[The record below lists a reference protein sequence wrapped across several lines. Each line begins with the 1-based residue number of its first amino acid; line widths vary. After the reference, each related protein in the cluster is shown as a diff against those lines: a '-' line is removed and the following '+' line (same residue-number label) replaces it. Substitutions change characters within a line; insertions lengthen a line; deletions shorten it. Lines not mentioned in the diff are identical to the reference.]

1 MVLFL
6 ILEQWFIFSWYFQF
20 VMCLMSRSVACFVP
34 IPCLVVW
41 LHKMWNITA
50 RTAFFCLD
58 MLRFFSLVPETE
70 FGYAACAFW
79 TCHGSG
85 VLWYYKV
92 SPLFLYY
99 LLVLAL
105 LFISHNYFYCRC
117 IIYLLFLG
125 FLLLSLS
132 NYHMWLA
139 SCIRT
144 SASSLPGFGWW
155 GYGNCL
161 SVLKKRNIFSKSCSF
176 WKAGTLLRI
185 HCKGWQG
192 IRSPLAVVSY

>member
-6 ILEQWFIFSWYFQF
+6 ILEQWFIFSWHFQF

-79 TCHGSG
+79 TCHGPG
-85 VLWYYKV
+85 VLWYTDTTKCPRY
-92 SPLFLYY
+92 SCTICLS
-99 LLVLAL
+99 L

-117 IIYLLFLG
+117 IMYLLFFG
-125 FLLLSLS
+125 FLLLALS

-139 SCIRT
+139 SCIHT
-144 SASSLPGFGWW
+144 SASSLPGFWRW
-155 GYGNCL
+155 RYGNCL
-161 SVLKKRNIFSKSCSF
+161 DVFKKRNIIFSKSCSF
-176 WKAGTLLRI
+176 WTLR
-185 HCKGWQG
+185 
-192 IRSPLAVVSY
+192 R

>member
-1 MVLFL
+1 
-6 ILEQWFIFSWYFQF
+6 
-20 VMCLMSRSVACFVP
+20 
-34 IPCLVVW
+34 
-41 LHKMWNITA
+41 MWNIAA
-50 RTAFFCLD
+50 RTAFFYLD
-58 MLRFFSLVPETE
+58 MLRFFFVSTKNGIWVCSMCILDLPWTRCLVI
-70 FGYAACAFW
+70 
-79 TCHGSG
+79 H
-85 VLWYYKV
+85 WYYKV